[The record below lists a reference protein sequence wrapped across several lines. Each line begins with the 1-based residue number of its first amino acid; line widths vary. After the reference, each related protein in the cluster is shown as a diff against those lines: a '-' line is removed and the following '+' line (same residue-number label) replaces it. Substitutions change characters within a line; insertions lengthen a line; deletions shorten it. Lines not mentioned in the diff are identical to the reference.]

1 MKYFATLLFA
11 ACFIAGCATSPVD
24 ESLRNEIAPGGK
36 LRAGINYGNVVLAIK
51 DPATGELQGVH
62 VDLARELAKRLDVT
76 IELIGYD
83 SAGALVDGLKNGTLD
98 VALLSAEPARA
109 GEITFSPAYV
119 DIDATY
125 LVPAG
130 SPIGDEIG
138 RAHV

>member
-1 MKYFATLLFA
+1 MLSRITQLFIA
-11 ACFIAGCATSPVD
+11 ACLLAACTTTPQISPAVRT
-24 ESLRNEIAPGGK
+24 ELAPSGK

-51 DPATGELQGVH
+51 DPATGELKGVH
-62 VDLARELAKRLDVT
+62 VDRARELARRIAVP

-83 SAGALVDGLKNGTLD
+83 TAGGMVDGLKSGALD

-109 GEITFSPAYV
+109 GEINFSSPYV

-130 SPIGDEIG
+130 SPIRD
-138 RAHV
+138 V